1 MKLSPSDLRLYAIT
15 DRRALP
21 AGVTLAQAVEAAL
34 DGGVTCLQLREKTAS
49 AGEILT
55 LARTLLPLCRARKV
69 PLLINDRVDIALAA
83 GADGVHLGQD
93 DLPLPDAR
101 ALLGPDRILGATAH
115 TVEEALRAQ
124 AEGADYLGVGAM
136 FPTGTK
142 TDTVP
147 TSADTLKAICA
158 AVSIPV
164 VAIGGVNA
172 RNLPTLAGTGIA
184 GAAVVSAI
192 FSQSDLTAA
201 ARTLRTAADLAAR

>member
-49 AGEILT
+49 AGEILA
-55 LARTLLPLCRARKV
+55 LARTLLPLCRARRV

-83 GADGVHLGQD
+83 GADGVHLGRD
-93 DLPLPDAR
+93 DLPLPEAR

-172 RNLPTLAGTGIA
+172 QNLPTLAGTGIA

-192 FSQSDLTAA
+192 FSQRDLTAA

>member
-93 DLPLPDAR
+93 DLPLPEAR

-172 RNLPTLAGTGIA
+172 ENLPTLAGTGIA

-201 ARTLRTAADLAAR
+201 ARTLRTAADLATR

>member
-34 DGGVTCLQLREKTAS
+34 VGGVTCLQLREKEAS

-55 LARTLLPLCRARKV
+55 LARTLLPLCRARRV

-93 DLPLPDAR
+93 DLPLPEAR
-101 ALLGPDRILGATAH
+101 TLLGPDRILGATAH
-115 TVEEALRAQ
+115 TVDEALRAQ

-164 VAIGGVNA
+164 VAIGGVTA
-172 RNLPTLAGTGIA
+172 QNLPTLAGTGIA

-192 FSQSDLTAA
+192 FSQGDLTVA
-201 ARTLRTAADLAAR
+201 ARTLRTTADLAAR

>member
-34 DGGVTCLQLREKTAS
+34 DGGVTCLQLREKEAS
-49 AGEILT
+49 AGEILA
-55 LARTLLPLCRARKV
+55 LARTLLPLCRARRV

-93 DLPLPDAR
+93 DLPLPEAR

-142 TDTVP
+142 TNTIP

-164 VAIGGVNA
+164 VAIGGVTA
-172 RNLPTLAGTGIA
+172 QNLPTLAGTGIA

-192 FSQSDLTAA
+192 FSQSNLTAA
-201 ARTLRTAADLAAR
+201 ARTLRAAADLAAR

>member
-34 DGGVTCLQLREKTAS
+34 VGGVTCLQLREKEAS

-55 LARTLLPLCRARKV
+55 LARTLLPLCRARRV

-83 GADGVHLGQD
+83 GADGVHLGQE
-93 DLPLPDAR
+93 DLPLPEAR
-101 ALLGPDRILGATAH
+101 PLLGPDRILGATAH
-115 TVEEALRAQ
+115 TVDEALRAQ

-172 RNLPTLAGTGIA
+172 QNLPTLAGTGIA

-192 FSQSDLTAA
+192 FSQGDLTVA
-201 ARTLRTAADLAAR
+201 ARTLRTTADLAAR

>member
-1 MKLSPSDLRLYAIT
+1 MKLSPSDLRLYAVT

-34 DGGVTCLQLREKTAS
+34 DGGVTCLQLREKEAS
-49 AGEILT
+49 AGEILA
-55 LARTLLPLCRARKV
+55 LARTLLPLCRARRV

-93 DLPLPDAR
+93 DLPLPEAR

-142 TDTVP
+142 TNTIP

-164 VAIGGVNA
+164 VAIGGVTA
-172 RNLPTLAGTGIA
+172 QNLPTLAGTGIA

-201 ARTLRTAADLAAR
+201 ARTLRAAADLAAR

>member
-1 MKLSPSDLRLYAIT
+1 MKLDRNALLLYAVT
-15 DRRALP
+15 DRSWLGEHTLTWQVERAL
-21 AGVTLAQAVEAAL
+21 E
-34 DGGVTCLQLREKTAS
+34 GGATMVQLREKHLPREEVRRQALELK
-49 AGEILT
+49 ALC
-55 LARTLLPLCRARKV
+55 ARFGAPLI
-69 PLLINDRVDIALAA
+69 INDDVELALEV
-83 GADGVHLGQD
+83 GADGVHLGQE
-93 DLPLPDAR
+93 DLPLPEAR

-115 TVEEALRAQ
+115 TVAEALRAQ

-142 TDTVP
+142 ADTVP

-172 RNLPTLAGTGIA
+172 ENLPTLAGTGIA

-201 ARTLRTAADLAAR
+201 ARALRTAADLAAR

>member
-34 DGGVTCLQLREKTAS
+34 DGGVTCLQLREKEAS
-49 AGEILT
+49 AGEILA
-55 LARTLLPLCRARKV
+55 LARTLLPLCRARRV

-93 DLPLPDAR
+93 DLPLPEAR

-142 TDTVP
+142 TNTIP

-164 VAIGGVNA
+164 VAIGGVTA
-172 RNLPTLAGTGIA
+172 QNLPTLAGTGIA

-201 ARTLRTAADLAAR
+201 ARTLRAAADLAAR

>member
-15 DRRALP
+15 DRRSLP

-34 DGGVTCLQLREKTAS
+34 DGGVTCLQLREKTVS
-49 AGEILT
+49 AGEILA
-55 LARTLLPLCRARKV
+55 LARTLLPLCRARRV

-93 DLPLPDAR
+93 DLPLPEAR
-101 ALLGPDRILGATAH
+101 ALLGPSRILGATAH

-164 VAIGGVNA
+164 LAIGGVNA
-172 RNLPTLAGTGIA
+172 QNLPTLAGTGIA

-192 FSQSDLTAA
+192 FSQSDPAAA
-201 ARTLRTAADLAAR
+201 ARALRTAADLAAR

>member
-34 DGGVTCLQLREKTAS
+34 DGGVTCLQLREKEAS

-55 LARTLLPLCRARKV
+55 LARTLLPLCRARRV

-93 DLPLPDAR
+93 DLPLPEAR
-101 ALLGPDRILGATAH
+101 TLLGPDRILGATAH
-115 TVEEALRAQ
+115 TVDEALRAQ

-172 RNLPTLAGTGIA
+172 ENLPTLAGTGIA

-192 FSQSDLTAA
+192 FSQGDLTVA
-201 ARTLRTAADLAAR
+201 ARTLRTIADLAAR

>member
-34 DGGVTCLQLREKTAS
+34 VGGVTCLQLREKEAS

-55 LARTLLPLCRARKV
+55 LARTLLPLCRARRV

-93 DLPLPDAR
+93 DLPLPEAR
-101 ALLGPDRILGATAH
+101 TLLGPDRILGATAH
-115 TVEEALRAQ
+115 TVDEALRAQ

-164 VAIGGVNA
+164 VAIGGVTA
-172 RNLPTLAGTGIA
+172 QNLPTLAGTGIA

-192 FSQSDLTAA
+192 FSQSDLIAA

>member
-1 MKLSPSDLRLYAIT
+1 MKLSPSDLRLYAVT

-34 DGGVTCLQLREKTAS
+34 DGGVTCLQLREKEAS
-49 AGEILT
+49 AGEILA
-55 LARTLLPLCRARKV
+55 LARTLLPLCRARRV

-83 GADGVHLGQD
+83 GADGVHLGQE
-93 DLPLPDAR
+93 DLPLPEAR
-101 ALLGPDRILGATAH
+101 TLLGPDRILGATAH

-142 TDTVP
+142 TNTIP

-164 VAIGGVNA
+164 VAIGGVTA
-172 RNLPTLAGTGIA
+172 QNLPTLAGTGIA

>member
-1 MKLSPSDLRLYAIT
+1 M
-15 DRRALP
+15 
-21 AGVTLAQAVEAAL
+21 GAAL

-49 AGEILT
+49 AGEILA
-55 LARTLLPLCRARKV
+55 LARTLLPLCRARWV

-83 GADGVHLGQD
+83 GADGVHLGQE
-93 DLPLPDAR
+93 DLPLPEAR

-136 FPTGTK
+136 FP
-142 TDTVP
+142 
-147 TSADTLKAICA
+147 ICA

-172 RNLPTLAGTGIA
+172 QNLPTLAGTGIA

-192 FSQSDLTAA
+192 FSQRDLTDA
-201 ARTLRTAADLAAR
+201 ARILRTAADLAAR

>member
-1 MKLSPSDLRLYAIT
+1 MKLSPSDLRLYAVT

-34 DGGVTCLQLREKTAS
+34 DGGVTCLQLREKEAS
-49 AGEILT
+49 AGEILA
-55 LARTLLPLCRARKV
+55 LARTLLPLCRARRV

-93 DLPLPDAR
+93 DLPLPEAR

-142 TDTVP
+142 TNTIP

-164 VAIGGVNA
+164 VAIGGVTA
-172 RNLPTLAGTGIA
+172 QNLPTLAGTGIA

-201 ARTLRTAADLAAR
+201 ARALRAAAEEAAR

>member
-1 MKLSPSDLRLYAIT
+1 MKLSPSDLRLYAVT

-34 DGGVTCLQLREKTAS
+34 DGGVTCLQLREKEAS
-49 AGEILT
+49 AGEILA
-55 LARTLLPLCRARKV
+55 LARTLLPLCRARRV

-83 GADGVHLGQD
+83 GADGVHLGQE
-93 DLPLPDAR
+93 DLPLPEAR

-142 TDTVP
+142 TNTIP

-172 RNLPTLAGTGIA
+172 QNLPTLAGTGIA

-201 ARTLRTAADLAAR
+201 ARTLRTAADLVTH

>member
-15 DRRALP
+15 DRRALST
-21 AGVTLAQAVEAAL
+21 GVTLAQAVEAAL

-49 AGEILT
+49 AGEILA
-55 LARTLLPLCRARKV
+55 LARTLLPLCRARRV
-69 PLLINDRVDIALAA
+69 PLLINDRVDITLAA

-93 DLPLPDAR
+93 DLPLPEAR

-172 RNLPTLAGTGIA
+172 ENLPTLAGTGIA

-192 FSQSDLTAA
+192 FSQRDLTAA

>member
-49 AGEILT
+49 AGEILA
-55 LARTLLPLCRARKV
+55 LARTLLPLCRARRV
-69 PLLINDRVDIALAA
+69 PLLINDRVDITLAA

-93 DLPLPDAR
+93 DLPLPEAR

-115 TVEEALRAQ
+115 NVEEALRAQ

-147 TSADTLKAICA
+147 TTADTLKAICA

>member
-34 DGGVTCLQLREKTAS
+34 DGGVTCLQLREKEAS
-49 AGEILT
+49 AGEILA
-55 LARTLLPLCRARKV
+55 LARTLLPLCRARRV

-147 TSADTLKAICA
+147 TSADTLEAICA

-192 FSQSDLTAA
+192 FSQRDLTAA

>member
-34 DGGVTCLQLREKTAS
+34 VGGVTCLQLREKEAS

-55 LARTLLPLCRARKV
+55 LARTLLPLCRARRV

-93 DLPLPDAR
+93 DLPLPEAR
-101 ALLGPDRILGATAH
+101 TLLGPDRILGATAH
-115 TVEEALRAQ
+115 TVDEALRAQ
-124 AEGADYLGVGAM
+124 AERADYLGVGAM

-172 RNLPTLAGTGIA
+172 QNLPTLAGTGIA

-192 FSQSDLTAA
+192 FSQGDLTVA

>member
-1 MKLSPSDLRLYAIT
+1 MKLSPSDLRLYAVT

-21 AGVTLAQAVEAAL
+21 VGVTLAQAVEAAL
-34 DGGVTCLQLREKTAS
+34 VGGVTCLQLREKEAS
-49 AGEILT
+49 AGGILT
-55 LARTLLPLCRARKV
+55 LASTLLPLCRARRV

-93 DLPLPDAR
+93 DLPLPEAR
-101 ALLGPDRILGATAH
+101 TLLGPDRILGATAH
-115 TVEEALRAQ
+115 TVDEALRAQ

-164 VAIGGVNA
+164 VAIGGVTA
-172 RNLPTLAGTGIA
+172 QNLPTLAGTGIA

-192 FSQSDLTAA
+192 FSQGDLTVA
-201 ARTLRTAADLAAR
+201 ARTLRTTADLAAR

>member
-34 DGGVTCLQLREKTAS
+34 VGGVTCLQLREKEAS

-55 LARTLLPLCRARKV
+55 LARTLLPLCRARRV

-83 GADGVHLGQD
+83 GADGVHLGQE
-93 DLPLPDAR
+93 DLPLPEAR

-115 TVEEALRAQ
+115 TVAEALRAQ

-172 RNLPTLAGTGIA
+172 QNLSTLAGTGIA

-201 ARTLRTAADLAAR
+201 ARTLRTTADLAAR

>member
-93 DLPLPDAR
+93 DLPLPEAR

-136 FPTGTK
+136 FPTGSK

>member
-34 DGGVTCLQLREKTAS
+34 VGGVTCLQLREKEAS

-55 LARTLLPLCRARKV
+55 LARTLLPLCRARRV

-93 DLPLPDAR
+93 DLPLPEAR
-101 ALLGPDRILGATAH
+101 TLLGPDRILGATAH
-115 TVEEALRAQ
+115 TVDEALRAQ

-172 RNLPTLAGTGIA
+172 ENLPTLAGTGIA

-201 ARTLRTAADLAAR
+201 ARALRTAADLAAR

>member
-1 MKLSPSDLRLYAIT
+1 MM
-15 DRRALP
+15 
-21 AGVTLAQAVEAAL
+21 
-34 DGGVTCLQLREKTAS
+34 
-49 AGEILT
+49 
-55 LARTLLPLCRARKV
+55 RTLRPVAATALLLLLAVFLLPML
-69 PLLINDRVDIALAA
+69 
-83 GADGVHLGQD
+83 
-93 DLPLPDAR
+93 
-101 ALLGPDRILGATAH
+101 LLGPAEEGEAPEETGPLPTATLPIQKPTAQSGAGGDGATLIRVAMADG
-115 TVEEALRAQ
+115 TVASLTMAEYLWRVVAAEMPASFEEEALRAQ

-142 TDTVP
+142 TNTVP

-172 RNLPTLAGTGIA
+172 QNLPTLAGTGIA

-201 ARTLRTAADLAAR
+201 ARTLRAAADLAAR

>member
-93 DLPLPDAR
+93 DLPLPEAR

-172 RNLPTLAGTGIA
+172 QNLPTLAGTGIA

>member
-34 DGGVTCLQLREKTAS
+34 DGGVTCLQLREKEAS
-49 AGEILT
+49 AGEILA
-55 LARTLLPLCRARKV
+55 LARTLLPLCRARRV

-93 DLPLPDAR
+93 DLPLPEAR

>member
-1 MKLSPSDLRLYAIT
+1 MKLSPSDLRLYAVT
-15 DRRALP
+15 DRRSLP

-34 DGGVTCLQLREKTAS
+34 DGGVTCLQLREKEAS
-49 AGEILT
+49 AGEILA
-55 LARTLLPLCRARKV
+55 LARTLLPLCRARNV

-83 GADGVHLGQD
+83 GADGVHLGQE
-93 DLPLPDAR
+93 DLPLPEAR

-142 TDTVP
+142 TNTIP

-172 RNLPTLAGTGIA
+172 QNLPTLAGTGIA
-184 GAAVVSAI
+184 GTAVVSAI

-201 ARTLRTAADLAAR
+201 ARTLRAAADLAAR

>member
-1 MKLSPSDLRLYAIT
+1 MKLSPSDLRLYAVT

-21 AGVTLAQAVEAAL
+21 AGFTLAQAVEAAL
-34 DGGVTCLQLREKTAS
+34 DGGVTCLQLREKDAS
-49 AGEILT
+49 AGEILA
-55 LARTLLPLCRARKV
+55 LARTLLPLCRARRV
-69 PLLINDRVDIALAA
+69 PLLINDRVDIALTA

-93 DLPLPDAR
+93 DLPLPEAR

-142 TDTVP
+142 TNTIP

-164 VAIGGVNA
+164 VAIGGVTA
-172 RNLPTLAGTGIA
+172 QNLPTLAGTGIA

-192 FSQSDLTAA
+192 FSQSDLAAA
-201 ARTLRTAADLAAR
+201 ARTLRAAADLAAR

>member
-1 MKLSPSDLRLYAIT
+1 MKLSPSDLRLYAVT

-34 DGGVTCLQLREKTAS
+34 DGGVTCLQLREKEAS
-49 AGEILT
+49 AGEILA
-55 LARTLLPLCRARKV
+55 LARTLLPLCRARMV

-93 DLPLPDAR
+93 DLPLPEAR

-115 TVEEALRAQ
+115 TVEEALRAEAQ
-124 AEGADYLGVGAM
+124 GADYLGVGAM

-142 TDTVP
+142 HNVVP
-147 TSADTLKAICA
+147 TSPETLRAICE

-164 VAIGGVNA
+164 VAIGGVTA
-172 RNLPTLAGTGIA
+172 DNLPKLAGCGMA

-192 FSQSDLTAA
+192 FSQPDCRAA
-201 ARTLRTAADLAAR
+201 ARHLREILVSIVK

>member
-93 DLPLPDAR
+93 DLPLPEAR

-192 FSQSDLTAA
+192 FSQGDLTAA
-201 ARTLRTAADLAAR
+201 ARTLRTVADLAAR

>member
-1 MKLSPSDLRLYAIT
+1 MKLSPSDLRLYAVT
-15 DRRALP
+15 DRRALS

-34 DGGVTCLQLREKTAS
+34 DGGVTCLQLREKEAS
-49 AGEILT
+49 AGEILA
-55 LARTLLPLCRARKV
+55 LARTLLPLCRARRV

-93 DLPLPDAR
+93 DLPLPEAR

-142 TDTVP
+142 TNTIP

-164 VAIGGVNA
+164 VAIGGVTA
-172 RNLPTLAGTGIA
+172 QNLPTLAGTGIA
-184 GAAVVSAI
+184 GAAMVSAI

-201 ARTLRTAADLAAR
+201 ARTLRAAADLAAR

>member
-21 AGVTLAQAVEAAL
+21 AGVTLAQAVEASL

-49 AGEILT
+49 AGEILA

-93 DLPLPDAR
+93 DLPLPEAR

-201 ARTLRTAADLAAR
+201 ARTLRTAADLAAC

>member
-34 DGGVTCLQLREKTAS
+34 DGGVTCLQLREKEAS
-49 AGEILT
+49 AGEILA
-55 LARTLLPLCRARKV
+55 LARTLLPLCRARRV

-147 TSADTLKAICA
+147 TSADTLEAICA

-184 GAAVVSAI
+184 GGAVLSAI
-192 FSQSDLTAA
+192 FSQRDLTAA

>member
-34 DGGVTCLQLREKTAS
+34 DGGVTCLQLREKRAS
-49 AGEILT
+49 AGEILD

-93 DLPLPDAR
+93 DLPLPEAR

-172 RNLPTLAGTGIA
+172 ENLPTLAGTGIA

>member
-1 MKLSPSDLRLYAIT
+1 MSQNAIVKKVVHPGVVEVSLMRQMECGLSCSSCEGCPQR
-15 DRRALP
+15 P
-21 AGVTLAQAVEAAL
+21 KE
-34 DGGVTCLQLREKTAS
+34 
-49 AGEILT
+49 EILA

-93 DLPLPDAR
+93 DLPLPEAR
-101 ALLGPDRILGATAH
+101 ALLGPDRILGATSH

-164 VAIGGVNA
+164 VAIGGINA
-172 RNLPTLAGTGIA
+172 ENLPTLAGTGIA

-192 FSQSDLTAA
+192 FSQSDFTTA

>member
-21 AGVTLAQAVEAAL
+21 AGVTLAQAVVAAL

-49 AGEILT
+49 AGEILA
-55 LARTLLPLCRARKV
+55 LARTLLPLCRARRV

-83 GADGVHLGQD
+83 GADGVHLGQE
-93 DLPLPDAR
+93 DLPLPEAR

-124 AEGADYLGVGAM
+124 AEGVDYLGVGAM

-172 RNLPTLAGTGIA
+172 QNLPTLAGTGIA

-192 FSQSDLTAA
+192 FSQRDLTDA

>member
-1 MKLSPSDLRLYAIT
+1 MKLSPSDLRLYAVT

-34 DGGVTCLQLREKTAS
+34 DGGVTCLQLREKEAS
-49 AGEILT
+49 AGEILA
-55 LARTLLPLCRARKV
+55 LARALLPLCRARRV

-93 DLPLPDAR
+93 DLPLPEAR

-142 TDTVP
+142 TNTIP

-164 VAIGGVNA
+164 VAIGGVTA
-172 RNLPTLAGTGIA
+172 QNLPTLAGTGIA

-201 ARTLRTAADLAAR
+201 ARALRTAADLAAR